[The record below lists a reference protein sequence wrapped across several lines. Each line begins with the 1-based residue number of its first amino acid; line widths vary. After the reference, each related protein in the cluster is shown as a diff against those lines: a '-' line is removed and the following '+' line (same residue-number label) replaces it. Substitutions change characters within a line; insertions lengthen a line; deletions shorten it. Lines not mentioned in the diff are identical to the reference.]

1 MRRKILTAT
10 FTVIALGMGGYLF
23 HSIYQE
29 VRQIDEITK
38 IEAKVINKLQ
48 VIRTAQ
54 QAYRSV
60 YGRYA
65 GDWDSLTSFIEEG
78 MLFIIERKEE
88 VFVLDYGADSIVI
101 TLDTLG
107 SIRVIDSLFSSSAY
121 ENYDFRRLAYAPH
134 SPDEQFLLYVGKI
147 ERSGVLS
154 DIIEVK
160 DPSPVDRKRREEN
173 KARTL
178 KPLHFGSKEEV
189 SLTGNWE

>member
-60 YGRYA
+60 YGRYT
-65 GDWDSLTSFIEEG
+65 GDWDSLTSF
-78 MLFIIERKEE
+78 
-88 VFVLDYGADSIVI
+88 Y
-101 TLDTLG
+101 
-107 SIRVIDSLFSSSAY
+107 
-121 ENYDFRRLAYAPH
+121 
-134 SPDEQFLLYVGKI
+134 
-147 ERSGVLS
+147 
-154 DIIEVK
+154 
-160 DPSPVDRKRREEN
+160 
-173 KARTL
+173 
-178 KPLHFGSKEEV
+178 
-189 SLTGNWE
+189 